1 MITTLRRRTMAVA
14 AAAALTFGLVA
25 CSDDAESN
33 DAAAEGNGETST
45 VQIEDNF
52 GTQTV
57 PVPASNV
64 VATDN
69 RVFRT
74 LEDWGV
80 ELAAAPKSL
89 MPASLDYKNDD
100 SIVDLGTHREPDLEA
115 VVAVEPDLI
124 VNGQRFAQYGED
136 FAKLAPEAAIV
147 DLTPRDDQ
155 PYDEELRRQTTAL
168 GEMFGKQEEADKLI
182 EEFDKS
188 IERVKAAYD
197 SEDSVM
203 GVITSGGNVNY
214 AAPGSGRSLGP
225 VFQIL
230 GLTPALEV
238 EDASTD
244 HEGDDIS
251 VEAIADSNPD
261 IMLVMDRDAAV
272 AENNGEEY
280 TPANELLANSAALQN
295 VNAVTED
302 RIIYMPQYTYVDE
315 GIQTYTDFFNSLA
328 DKLEQ
333 E

>member
-1 MITTLRRRTMAVA
+1 MITTLRRRTVAVA

-25 CSDDAESN
+25 CSDDSN
-33 DAAAEGNGETST
+33 GGTEAAANGETAT

-57 PVPASNV
+57 TVPAENV

-74 LEDWGV
+74 LEDWGI
-80 ELAAAPKSL
+80 ELAAAPVNL
-89 MPASLDYKNDD
+89 MPPNLDYKTND
-100 SIVDLGTHREPDLEA
+100 SIVNLGTHREPDLEA

-124 VNGQRFAQYGED
+124 INGQRFAQYGED

-147 DLTPRDDQ
+147 DLTPREDK
-155 PYDEELRRQTTAL
+155 PFDEELRRQTTAL
-168 GEMFGKQEEADKLI
+168 GEMFGKQDEADKLI
-182 EEFDKS
+182 EDFDKS
-188 IERVKAAYD
+188 IERAKAAYD
-197 SEDSVM
+197 KQDKVM

-225 VFQIL
+225 IFQIL

-238 EDASTD
+238 ENASTD

-261 IMLVMDRDAAV
+261 IMLVMDRDAAT

-280 TPANELLANSAALQN
+280 TPANELIADSAALKN
-295 VNAVTED
+295 VAAVTED

-315 GIQTYTDFFNSLA
+315 GIQTYTEFLNSLA
-328 DKLEQ
+328 DALEKK
-333 E
+333 

>member
-25 CSDDAESN
+25 CSDDSGSTE
-33 DAAAEGNGETST
+33 AAGNGGETTT
-45 VQIEDNF
+45 VQVEDNF

-57 PVPASNV
+57 TVPAENI

-74 LEDWGV
+74 LEDWGI
-80 ELAAAPKSL
+80 ELAAAPVNL
-89 MPASLDYKNDD
+89 MPANLDYKTND
-100 SIVDLGTHREPDLEA
+100 SIVNLGTHREPDLEA

-124 VNGQRFAQYGED
+124 INGQRFAQYGED
-136 FAKLAPEAAIV
+136 FKKLAPEAAIV
-147 DLTPRDDQ
+147 DLTPREDQ
-155 PYDEELRRQTTAL
+155 PYDEELRRQTKTL
-168 GEMFGKQEEADKLI
+168 GDVFGKQEEAEKLI

-188 IERVKAAYD
+188 IERAKAAYD
-197 SEDSVM
+197 EQDKVM
-203 GVITSGGNVNY
+203 GVITSGGNINY

-225 VFQIL
+225 IFQIL

-238 EDASTD
+238 DNASTD

-261 IMLVMDRDAAV
+261 IMLVMDRDAAT

-280 TPANELLANSAALQN
+280 TPANELIANSAALKN
-295 VNAVTED
+295 VTAVTED

-315 GIQTYTDFFNSLA
+315 GIQTYTEFFNSLA
-328 DKLEQ
+328 DALEKK
-333 E
+333 